1 MSVREFELTTA
12 LLITEYIFRN
22 ILTSAYPQDFC
33 RIPKHLLSQTA
44 KPMNIVPS
52 ARLSYKLMTN
62 QDGELL
68 FQLDQDPDVMRF
80 INGGK
85 LTSMDEINDVFI
97 PRMESYSNQQ
107 KGWGLWQVNI
117 CSSDEYIG
125 WILVRPMNFFTDS
138 PELDNLELGW
148 RFFQSSWGKGYASEA
163 ALHIKN
169 TLAQNNDLQSFS
181 AIAVEDNLG
190 SIAVMKKIGMSYVKS
205 YLHKDPLFE
214 SQVVYYQIK
223 N

>member
-1 MSVREFELTTA
+1 MH
-12 LLITEYIFRN
+12 IT
-22 ILTSAYPQDFC
+22 
-33 RIPKHLLSQTA
+33 
-44 KPMNIVPS
+44 PS
-52 ARLSYKLMTN
+52 ARLSYKLMTK
-62 QDGELL
+62 DDADLL
-68 FQLDQDPDVMRF
+68 FQLDQDPEVMRF
-80 INGGK
+80 LNGGRPS
-85 LTSMDEINDVFI
+85 SMHEIKKVFV
-97 PRMESYSNQQ
+97 PRMESYANAQ

-117 CSSDEYIG
+117 SSCNKFIG

-148 RFFQSSWGKGYASEA
+148 RFLQGAWGKGYASEA

-169 TLAQNNDLQSFS
+169 TLGQNKELQSFS

-190 SIAVMKKIGMSYVKS
+190 SIAVMKKIGMSYVKT